1 MVFPRLNVSGLVFCR
16 GLLMAL
22 LLSGLGWFSA
32 QARIQFDI
40 FPGYGD
46 VSSGV
51 VRAGAW
57 YPVGV
62 EVFNDGPGFD
72 AVVELS
78 AGQFAGASQRV
89 VLELPTNTRKR
100 FVVPFFC
107 ASSGFLSIDAKLF
120 ERGGRLREDRP
131 GNRLPV
137 IQWETPLMG
146 ALPGSFTA
154 LPIFPPAANRQQGND
169 WQPTVARL
177 QGDFIP
183 ENPIG
188 PEGLSSLYLNPSEAL
203 KLKGPQVQSILTW
216 LHLGG
221 NLIVV
226 VDQAA
231 DLSAMSWLADAL
243 PAVVGQGDARTVG
256 KELNAWVRS
265 RHVATGAAMSVPLT
279 RHRQGAATD
288 DPYADLV
295 VDFELNVAPQS
306 VLSLTPKP
314 GAQVPA
320 RVGTLP
326 LLATHRVGRGQVAVL
341 AVNPEREPLRSWKLR
356 PWLFAR
362 LADVPHDLLRN
373 QAVSAYGGRSLD
385 GIFGAMI
392 ETRQIRKLPIGFLLG
407 LLVVYLVVI
416 GPLDQWWL
424 KKINRPMLTWITF
437 PAYVVLFSL
446 LIYFIG
452 FKLRAGLTEWNELH
466 VVDVLPAGDGSR
478 AVLRG
483 HSYGSVY
490 SPRNE
495 TYRVGAATEY
505 GSLRS
510 EFQGLWGNA
519 DSGRI
524 SVQPKATGF
533 DADVFVPVWSSLLSV
548 TEWVDHAE
556 APISATFT
564 GVGGRTLHVANAT
577 SSRLGPVWIVSGE
590 NVLNVPAIDAQGS
603 LDVSLDQAGFSPLT
617 GTIQQHK
624 DEFQSVF
631 ARRQEV
637 FGSSAKS
644 HLDDWPSSA
653 FAASFGGMLALENGE
668 QRDFVWSPGFDLTS
682 LTKRPGAVV
691 LAWMPDASLIPPLS
705 QFKLLL
711 GKRATLLRL
720 AVPAPASR

>member
-1 MVFPRLNVSGLVFCR
+1 MDSPRLPFVRSVLRR
-16 GLLMAL
+16 GLILAL
-22 LLSGLGWFSA
+22 LWSGLGAFLV

-46 VSSGV
+46 VASGV

-72 AVVELS
+72 AVIELS
-78 AGQFAGASQRV
+78 AGQFGGASQRV
-89 VLELPTNTRKR
+89 ALELPTNTRKR
-100 FVVPFFC
+100 FVIPFFC
-107 ASSGFLSIDAKLF
+107 ASSGFLSIDAKLL

-137 IQWETPLMG
+137 IQWETPLLG

-154 LPIFPPAANRQQGND
+154 LPVFPPPPNRQLNAD
-169 WQPTVARL
+169 WLPTVARL
-177 QGDFIP
+177 QVDFIP
-183 ENPIG
+183 ESPIAL
-188 PEGLSSLYLNPSEAL
+188 EGLSALYLNTAEAL
-203 KLKGPQVQSILTW
+203 KLKEPQVQAILTW

-226 VDQAA
+226 VDQVA
-231 DLSAMSWLADAL
+231 DLSAMPWLAEVL
-243 PAVVGQGDARTVG
+243 PAVVGQGDSRAAG

-265 RHVATGAAMSVPLT
+265 RHVANGSALTVPVS
-279 RHRQGAATD
+279 RHRQGAAAD
-288 DPYADLV
+288 DPYADLL
-295 VDFELNVAPQS
+295 VDFELNVAPQL
-306 VLSLTPKP
+306 VLNLAPKP
-314 GAQVPA
+314 GAEVPA

-326 LLATHRVGRGQVAVL
+326 LLATHRVGRGQATVL

-362 LADVPHDLLRN
+362 LCDVPHDLLRN

-416 GPLDQWWL
+416 GPFDQWWL
-424 KKINRPMLTWITF
+424 RKINRPMLTWITF

-495 TYRVGAATEY
+495 TYRVAAATES
-505 GSLRS
+505 GTLRN

-519 DSGRI
+519 DNSRI
-524 SVQPKATGF
+524 SVQPKAAGF
-533 DADVFVPVWSSLLSV
+533 EADVFVPVWSSLLCV
-548 TEWVDHAE
+548 TEWVDRSESPLTA
-556 APISATFT
+556 SFT
-564 GVGGRTLHVANAT
+564 GPGGKTVRVSNAT
-577 SSRLGPVWIVSGE
+577 GNRLGPVWIVVGE
-590 NVLNVPAIDAQGS
+590 NVVTVPAIEAHASKDIA
-603 LDVSLDQAGFSPLT
+603 LDQAGFEPLS
-617 GTIQQHK
+617 GALRRHK
-624 DEFQSVF
+624 EEFQSVF

-644 HLDDWPSSA
+644 HLDDWPNSA
-653 FAASFGGMLALENGE
+653 FAASFGGMLSLDNGE

-682 LTKRPGAVV
+682 VAQRPGATV
-691 LAWMPDASLIPPLS
+691 LAWMPDASLLPPLS
-705 QFKLLL
+705 QFQPAL

-720 AVPAPASR
+720 SVSR